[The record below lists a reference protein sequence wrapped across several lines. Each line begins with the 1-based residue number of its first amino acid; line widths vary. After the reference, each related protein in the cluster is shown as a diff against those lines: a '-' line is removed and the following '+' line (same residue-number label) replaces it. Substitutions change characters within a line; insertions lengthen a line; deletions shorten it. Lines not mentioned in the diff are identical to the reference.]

1 MLAWHGTKKKRKKDI
16 PVNKLRKIFISFAS
30 GSEFTLSLAGCCSR
44 GSSSLTSW
52 VGGAFVVDES
62 AMLILYTTLYS
73 VQEDKCTQQ
82 LEEKKKKKTRLQD
95 KGIQRYIFYSYS
107 YSHSL
112 YQRNSI
118 IFPVFR
124 SSPQRFII
132 IIVSEGMPLIAQ
144 VDNLIANQTL
154 SINITL
160 YNYGLSYIWYQIYL
174 FATFVNFAR
183 IKHQLFLIILHAFNF
198 VWYFFL
204 NTDNF
209 SLRMNIISYAGKNGP
224 RQPKPT
230 PLMNVPI

>member
-1 MLAWHGTKKKRKKDI
+1 MVQKKRERKTYRWI
-16 PVNKLRKIFISFAS
+16 NCERYSYPLPLEANSHYHLLAVVVEVLLPSLPESAGRLLLMNRPCWSSIQRCILYRKINVHN
-30 GSEFTLSLAGCCSR
+30 
-44 GSSSLTSW
+44 SW
-52 VGGAFVVDES
+52 N
-62 AMLILYTTLYS
+62 
-73 VQEDKCTQQ
+73 K
-82 LEEKKKKKTRLQD
+82 KKKKKTRLQD